1 MPSISFENTNTFFSI
16 ISDKFAGVIDYY
28 YEKEQEHGGN
38 EIGWAMDRMFDMKP
52 RKVEY
57 IDQWNSI
64 VFQET
69 KELITQNLF
78 DPNLILQL
86 RKKSTLIKEIH
97 DFEVEHEHYHERFE
111 RVNGYVYESDYDDD
125 DESLEE
131 SSEEESS
138 EGEESFEEKSSGEE
152 SSAEKFSEGTAEKKF
167 VGCCFNRCILI

>member
-1 MPSISFENTNTFFSI
+1 MSSISFENKNTFFSI

-138 EGEESFEEKSSGEE
+138 EGEESIEEKSSGEE

>member
-1 MPSISFENTNTFFSI
+1 
-16 ISDKFAGVIDYY
+16 
-28 YEKEQEHGGN
+28 
-38 EIGWAMDRMFDMKP
+38 MDRMFDMKP

-138 EGEESFEEKSSGEE
+138 EGEESIEEKSSGEE